1 VDLNFSRSLGELLI
15 TGRREREE
23 KMGCDSV
30 LGWRV
35 LGLGSGG
42 NYLMH
47 AYMGREEKEESGRGG
62 RASSAS
68 PLFLCRVHTPK
79 RKEGMK
85 KDRHEPEGGVM
96 LS

>member
-1 VDLNFSRSLGELLI
+1 
-15 TGRREREE
+15 
-23 KMGCDSV
+23 MGCDSV

-62 RASSAS
+62 SGVERL
-68 PLFLCRVHTPK
+68 PLISVSCTYPQ
-79 RKEGMK
+79 KEGRIEE
-85 KDRHEPEGGVM
+85 RHEPEGGVM